1 MTHSSARLKSR
12 AREASHQPLLF
23 FIFILLLLL
32 FSLTAVNWPSQERGN
47 EKEGTKWPIDD
58 PCLKTKVLSSSRRR
72 EGICTWRNRSATK
85 QKSVSQTHF
94 HVSQL
99 GNRGEQS
106 EKAEGK
112 GKKEKEAEGIGQ
124 SSSKL
129 AAAIFASGDPSK
141 KEQQQTR
148 GQMRRIAINH
158 SVGAMCRPHPLP
170 NAIGIVSRLLQQ
182 EISTLSRINIQNQRK
197 GENPCREVYSKVH
210 HALFTWP
217 PLLLVLFFAVLLKP
231 VAN

>member
-23 FIFILLLLL
+23 FISILLLL

-47 EKEGTKWPIDD
+47 EREGTKWPIGD

-129 AAAIFASGDPSK
+129 AAAIFASGDQRK

-170 NAIGIVSRLLQQ
+170 NAPGIVSRLLQQ
-182 EISTLSRINIQNQRK
+182 VSTSIQKKHPKPKKGRESLS
-197 GENPCREVYSKVH
+197 
-210 HALFTWP
+210 
-217 PLLLVLFFAVLLKP
+217 
-231 VAN
+231 